1 MSIDEVIEAAKA
13 VPALISEIYKDLAQP
28 GVRRVGRALES
39 TVQFVAI
46 PTEWLRY
53 FSERQRLCLEHNLD
67 RYREKLAEIPE
78 DKIFEVRP
86 EIGIPILE
94 KLAYVEDENLSE
106 LFLNLLTTASNT
118 DTVNLAHPSFFPVI
132 EHLSPDEAKLLLL
145 FKERNWIAFY
155 YTRLEL
161 QSGEV
166 REFGSIYGAMEKAQL
181 TFPNNLE
188 LYMCNLES
196 LGILKRKRTSGGP
209 FIRPK
214 GYAEINEIELSTEI
228 NEICKEVDVGL
239 ETVKGTICN
248 TTRSESG
255 VIHVTVYGRMFIQA
269 CVSKMP

>member
-1 MSIDEVIEAAKA
+1 MSMDELIEAAKA
-13 VPALISEIYKDLAQP
+13 FPALISEFYKDLAQP
-28 GVRRVGRALES
+28 GVRSVGRALES
-39 TVQFVAI
+39 TIQFIAV

-53 FSERQRLCLEHNLD
+53 CSERNRICLEHNLD

-78 DKIFEVRP
+78 DKIFDVRP

-106 LFLNLLTTASNT
+106 LFLNLLTAASNT

-132 EHLSPDEAKLLLL
+132 EHLSPDEAKVLLL
-145 FKERNWIAFY
+145 FKERGWIAY
-155 YTRLEL
+155 NYHRLEL
-161 QSGEV
+161 PSGEV
-166 REFGSIYGAMEKAQL
+166 REFGSLYGAMEKAQL

-196 LGILKRKRTSGGP
+196 LGILKRDSGGQ
-209 FIRPK
+209 FMRPVDY
-214 GYAEINEIELSTEI
+214 GGINQTDLVAEIQALSE
-228 NEICKEVDVGL
+228 EMAVGL
-239 ETVKGTICN
+239 EPLIGTTYN

-255 VIHVTVYGRMFIQA
+255 AIHVTVYGRMFIQA